1 MIFFSLGDD
10 RDAEE
15 VKFVHGTF
23 TAGGEVVYIIWTP
36 LVKIGSMDTGHKVF
50 MQKYCNHGVGII
62 FIVYN
67 LRDKNGDHSWGSEGV
82 RK

>member
-1 MIFFSLGDD
+1 M
-10 RDAEE
+10 
-15 VKFVHGTF
+15 
-23 TAGGEVVYIIWTP
+23 
-36 LVKIGSMDTGHKVF
+36 KISNISTRSMDTGHKVF